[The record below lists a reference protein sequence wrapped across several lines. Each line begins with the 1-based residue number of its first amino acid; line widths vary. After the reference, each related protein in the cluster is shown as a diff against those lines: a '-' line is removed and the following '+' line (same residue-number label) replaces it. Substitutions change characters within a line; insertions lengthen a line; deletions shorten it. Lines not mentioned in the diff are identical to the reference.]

1 MSLLE
6 EPAAKVSKLSGPRN
20 TEDETEDDLY
30 EGQEE
35 WLSEEVL
42 TDEDEYQVE
51 ALDNTLDSLD
61 TPTSPVLEGDGNNE
75 DETEDI
81 ERALNNMQ
89 NSQQNNT
96 QGFLAQKKT
105 ESDLKDESDLD
116 VSMKSDDDGNDT
128 DELLRMLG
136 EDNSKPVTKT
146 AKSQVKKKPVTD
158 DDEEVRPIRTRS
170 KFVKL
175 EKKATKAVP
184 EDMSDDEVDIKPR
197 PRTRSKVMMKS
208 REQKAIAKDISGGGG
223 DMDSTSA
230 DDASALKKMF
240 VSNKKKDAGNDK
252 QTSNGVKKN
261 TSGNKSTTTA
271 NKNVKSNQNMALR
284 NRDDKDMDSEDVSLD
299 MQSLMKPEE
308 MDEEV
313 PSDCETESEADSLYD
328 DFPTTD
334 SEDMNEWFTLD
345 IREERAGDYIPLLGS
360 KAVQLLSE
368 EKQRVLDR
376 LSSLRESLS
385 VMSETGKDQTELL
398 KKATATLSEL
408 DAALKFA

>member
-42 TDEDEYQVE
+42 TDEDEYQ
-51 ALDNTLDSLD
+51 
-61 TPTSPVLEGDGNNE
+61 
-75 DETEDI
+75 
-81 ERALNNMQ
+81 
-89 NSQQNNT
+89 
-96 QGFLAQKKT
+96 
-105 ESDLKDESDLD
+105 
-116 VSMKSDDDGNDT
+116 
-128 DELLRMLG
+128 RMLG

-146 AKSQVKKKPVTD
+146 AKSQ
-158 DDEEVRPIRTRS
+158 PIRTRS

-208 REQKAIAKDISGGGG
+208 REQKAIAKDISGSGG

>member
-42 TDEDEYQVE
+42 TDEDEYQ
-51 ALDNTLDSLD
+51 
-61 TPTSPVLEGDGNNE
+61 
-75 DETEDI
+75 
-81 ERALNNMQ
+81 
-89 NSQQNNT
+89 
-96 QGFLAQKKT
+96 
-105 ESDLKDESDLD
+105 
-116 VSMKSDDDGNDT
+116 
-128 DELLRMLG
+128 RMLG

-158 DDEEVRPIRTRS
+158 DDEEVR
-170 KFVKL
+170 
-175 EKKATKAVP
+175 
-184 EDMSDDEVDIKPR
+184 R

-208 REQKAIAKDISGGGG
+208 REQKAIAKDISGSGG